1 METDA
6 DKKPSDGFNDSFKVP
21 SLPVLSKP
29 NEIKERV
36 TDNSSPSDIT
46 TDVSDDDQ
54 KVPEIESVS
63 EQETATSVESEPE
76 KADNSEPKTSLA
88 QIPAPPFQYL
98 EPSWGGLPDKSY
110 SLEILKNGIIVDT
123 FKLEGKSH
131 FTVGRLPICDV
142 PFEHPSLSRYHAILQ
157 FKADMQAMCD
167 SFIQYLDIAPSFDS
181 TLVKE
186 SIIVII

>member
-6 DKKPSDGFNDSFKVP
+6 DKKPGDGFNDSFKVP
-21 SLPVLSKP
+21 SLPVLPKPSDSK
-29 NEIKERV
+29 EKV
-36 TDNSSPSDIT
+36 TDNSSLSDIT
-46 TDVSDDDQ
+46 TDDDQ

-98 EPSWGGLPDKSY
+98 EPSWGGLPDNSY

-157 FKADMQAMCD
+157 FKADMQAT
-167 SFIQYLDIAPSFDS
+167 INHVTQ
-181 TLVKE
+181 
-186 SIIVII
+186 